1 MSKIAGLS
9 ELQLIYKFL
18 DEYEHINSAIF
29 KDGLQYAVVTTDHNG
44 VTEYWNGA
52 TISDAIRK
60 FYEAQESEL
69 ESDKP

>member
-18 DEYEHINSAIF
+18 DEYGQWGIIGKFSGEYRISMHF
-29 KDGLQYAVVTTDHNG
+29 PEKYYYA
-44 VTEYWNGA
+44 EIYSGA

-60 FYEAQESEL
+60 FYEAESEL
-69 ESDKP
+69 ERD